1 MKNILVFPCG
11 SEIALEIYKSL
22 EFSTHFTLF
31 GASSVKD
38 HGEFIYKNYIA
49 NLPFH
54 NDKNFIPTLKEIVK
68 KYKIDAIYPA
78 MDLVAFTLKQYE
90 KELECKVIG
99 STLDTTKICASK
111 NETYALFKNKIP
123 LPLIYKTLEEA
134 VFPIFI
140 KPNIGYGSRNI
151 FFAKTLLDAQTFLEQ
166 KKDVGDF
173 VLCEYLSQEEYTID
187 CFSNRHGELL
197 FYKPR
202 QRARISNGIS
212 VNTIHTNKHKEL
224 FSKIAKEINATL
236 KPQGAWF
243 FQMKEDK
250 NNKPKLLEIAARL
263 GGSSSLCRAK
273 GINFAQLSLFDA
285 FDIDVSII
293 ENSYEVE
300 LDRALDNKYKIHFD
314 FSTIYVDY
322 DDCII
327 VNEKVNHQIISF
339 LYKAFNENKKII
351 LITRHAGNLENSL
364 KTHRIKQLFDKIIH
378 LNKEQKK
385 STFIKDINS
394 IFIDDSFIERKD
406 VASIHK
412 IPVFSPDM
420 IEVLL

>member
-22 EFSTHFTLF
+22 EFSTHFTLL

-38 HGEFIYKNYIA
+38 HGEFIYKNYIP

-54 NDKNFIPTLKEIVK
+54 NNKKFIPTLKEIVK
-68 KYKIDAIYPA
+68 EYKIEAIYPA
-78 MDLVAFTLKQYE
+78 MDLVAFTLKQHE
-90 KELECKVIG
+90 KELECKIIG
-99 STLDTTKICASK
+99 SSINTTKICASK
-111 NETYALFKNKIP
+111 NATYTLFQNRIP
-123 LPLIYKTLEEA
+123 LPRIYKTLEEA
-134 VFPIFI
+134 LFPIFI
-140 KPNIGYGSRNI
+140 KPDIGYGSRNT
-151 FFAKTLLDAQTFLEQ
+151 FFAKTLNDAQTFLEQ
-166 KKDVGDF
+166 KKDVGKF
-173 VLCEYLSQEEYTID
+173 VLCEYLSEEEYTID

-197 FYKPR
+197 FQKPR
-202 QRARISNGIS
+202 QRVRISNGIS

-224 FSKIAKEINATL
+224 FSKIAQEINNTL

-250 NNKPKLLEIAARL
+250 NNHPKLLEIAARL
-263 GGSSSLCRAK
+263 GGSSSLCRAR
-273 GINFAQLSLFDA
+273 GVNFTQLSLFDA

-300 LDRALDNKYKIHFD
+300 LDRALDNKYKVNFN
-314 FSTIYVDY
+314 FLTIYVDY

-327 VNEKVNHQIISF
+327 INEKVNHQIISF

-351 LITRHAGNLENSL
+351 LITRHTGELERSL
-364 KTHRIKQLFDKIIH
+364 ERYRIKQLFDEIIH
-378 LNKEQKK
+378 LNTQEKK
-385 STFIKDINS
+385 SDFIKENHS
-394 IFIDDSFIERKD
+394 IFIDDSFVERRD
-406 VASIHK
+406 VSLVHK

>member
-22 EFSTHFTLF
+22 EFSIHFKLF

-38 HGEFIYKNYIA
+38 HGEFIYKNYIP

-54 NDKNFIPTLKEIVK
+54 DNKEFITALKEIIK
-68 KYKIDAIYPA
+68 EHKIDAIYPA

-90 KELECKVIG
+90 NELECKVIG
-99 STLDTTKICASK
+99 STLAATKICASK
-111 NETYALFKNKIP
+111 NETYALLEKRIP
-123 LPLIYKTLEEA
+123 LPRIYKTLEEA
-134 VFPIFI
+134 IFPIFI
-140 KPNIGYGSRNI
+140 KPDIGYGSRNT
-151 FFAKTLLDAQTFLEQ
+151 FFAKTLNGAQNFLEQ
-166 KKDVGDF
+166 KKDIGEF
-173 VLCEYLSQEEYTID
+173 ILCEYLSQEEYTID

-197 FYKPR
+197 FQKPR

-224 FSKIAKEINATL
+224 FSKIAQEINYAL

-243 FQMKEDK
+243 FQMKEDE
-250 NNKPKLLEIAARL
+250 NSNPKLLEVATRL

-273 GINFAQLSLFDA
+273 GVNFAQLSLFDA
-285 FDIDVSII
+285 FDMDVTIN
-293 ENSYEVE
+293 ENCYEVE
-300 LDRALDNKYKIHFD
+300 LDRALDNKYKIDFN

-327 VNEKVNHQIISF
+327 INKKINHQIISF
-339 LYKAFNENKKII
+339 LFKAFNENKKII
-351 LITRHAGNLENSL
+351 LISRHDGDLENSL
-364 KTHRIKQLFDKIIH
+364 QTYRIKQLFDEIIH
-378 LNKEQKK
+378 IQKQEKK
-385 STFIKDINS
+385 SDFIKENSS
-394 IFIDDSFIERKD
+394 IFIDDSFAERKD
-406 VASIHK
+406 ISTIHN
-412 IPVFSPDM
+412 IPTFSPDM